1 MSTGK
6 KVAGIFMDKDLAIV
20 VLNHDGHEVTDFAI
34 KDKVKFEHQHGNSN
48 ENAAHNAEIT
58 NRTKFFKDVDH
69 LITNSEEIFVTGPST
84 LQEQYKHHLS
94 ETPQYKNAK
103 VVLGTSA
110 HLSEDQTL
118 QTVKEHYNA

>member
-1 MSTGK
+1 MSSGK
-6 KVAGIFMDKDLAIV
+6 KVAGIFMDKDVAIIV
-20 VLNHDGHEVTDFAI
+20 VNHDAHEVTEFAV
-34 KDKVKFEHQHGNSN
+34 KGKVKFEHQHGNSN

-58 NRTKFFKDVDH
+58 NRSKFFKDVDH

-94 ETPQYKNAK
+94 ETPQYKSAK

-110 HLSEDQTL
+110 HLNEDQTL
-118 QTVKEHYNA
+118 HTVKEHFNA